1 MWNRIGFQTLV
12 MPIPMPNLFNKPFIV
27 VFDLDECL
35 GSFQFGCLV
44 YHNIQPLF
52 KNKHFPID
60 DLKYAME
67 EALEASWLRPGIIHI
82 LKTCKYYREQKLI
95 KKICLYT
102 NSTDEYKWVT
112 FLVERINVIIETSDI
127 FDVVISRQSPGR
139 TQVSEYEY
147 RNYGGCQPKFVD
159 DVIRLTESAP
169 DTPVLFYDDRI
180 FNLVPS
186 TTGGVSSFQC
196 VSPYLKK
203 RFFIED
209 HESLLEFIQDTMP
222 DMVEYYLD
230 RLSTVP
236 YICGMEKYTDLSGE
250 IKIPNRSDEMIFEK
264 QTVIEFLPPL
274 LANVIILAD
283 SSENQSELLGSL
295 QNQVNENINAHLRC
309 LQ

>member
-1 MWNRIGFQTLV
+1 
-12 MPIPMPNLFNKPFIV
+12 MPMSMPMSMPKLFNKPFIV

-60 DLKYAME
+60 DFKYAME
-67 EALEASWLRPGIIHI
+67 EGLEQSWLRPGIIHI
-82 LKTCKYYREQKLI
+82 LKTCMFYREKKLI

-102 NSTDEYKWVT
+102 NSTDEFNWVT
-112 FLVERINVIIETSDI
+112 FLVERINAILETNNI
-127 FDVVISRQSPGR
+127 FDVVLSRQSSDR
-139 TQVSEYEY
+139 TQVPESEF
-147 RNYGGCQPKFVD
+147 RHYGGCQPKFID
-159 DVIRLTESAP
+159 DVIRLTGSEP

-186 TTGGVSSFQC
+186 TTGGESSFHC
-196 VSPYLKK
+196 VSAYYKK

-222 DMVEYYLD
+222 DMVDYYLD

-236 YICGMEKYTDLSGE
+236 YICGMEKYTDISGD
-250 IKIPNRSDEMIFEK
+250 IKIPNRIDEMMFEK

-274 LANVIILAD
+274 LTNIITLAD
-283 SSENQSELLGSL
+283 SSENRTESLGSL
-295 QNQVNENINAHLRC
+295 QNRVTENINAHLRC